1 MYMRGRG
8 CCASEWDLH
17 DLDDEEGEL
26 ELGQPHLIQ
35 VRQSARDGSQL
46 LLLRDHLRATEDGR
60 RALSRYYRLLLRLND
75 LPMCSRFGVVSEGTA
90 GVGCMKRSRAFAAVA
105 RRGGLLYGQCLCTG
119 PPVGRARCFQR
130 LGAPRPPSRT
140 HAPRHGL
147 DKCTKAGS
155 GIEPCPLNGLAMCA
169 KALAAISRAL
179 AHPTFSHR
187 SATYV
192 WLLGA
197 PPVYLTD

>member
-119 PPVGRARCFQR
+119 PPVGRARGFQR
-130 LGAPRPPSRT
+130 LGTPRPPSPT

-147 DKCTKAGS
+147 TK
-155 GIEPCPLNGLAMCA
+155 CA
-169 KALAAISRAL
+169 KALAARSRAL
-179 AHPTFSHR
+179 AHPPLSHR
-187 SATYV
+187 SAFRNVRRQLCLAPGRTPR
-192 WLLGA
+192 LPDRLG
-197 PPVYLTD
+197 